1 MVGDKSAARIPPSD
15 TAPDS
20 SARDHPNSLVI
31 GATKIESVATAG
43 PARANAAADAQA
55 STIHP

>member
-1 MVGDKSAARIPPSD
+1 MIPPSD

-20 SARDHPNSLVI
+20 SVRDQPKSLVI

-43 PARANAAADAQA
+43 PCRAKAAQQAQA
-55 STIHP
+55 RITQP